1 MGVKHLKKSKLFPI
15 LLAVGFVWL
24 NTYLICRFT
33 FEIELENT
41 MQKFIYV
48 ISPLSLTV
56 LLFGL
61 TMFASG
67 KRRENFILGITFILN
82 FILAANVV
90 FYGFFDDFIT
100 LPVLLQTSNMSD
112 LGSSILGLLNTSTV
126 LSFASFILLAV
137 YFWKEKGKLN
147 FEPIPFRVKSS
158 YFLSVVLIFVFNLGL
173 AEAERPQL
181 LSRSFDRKILVK
193 NIGIYNYHIYDIVLS
208 TKTTAQKAMADS
220 SELVDIENYVKSNQK
235 EADEDMF
242 GIAKGK
248 NVILISLE
256 SVQNFVING
265 KVHGEE
271 ITPFLNDFIK
281 ESYYFNNFYHQ
292 TGQGK
297 TSDSEFI
304 VANSLYPV
312 DRGAVFFTNPNNT
325 YVASPS
331 ILKENGYFTSVFH
344 ANDKSFWNR
353 DLVYHSFGYD
363 KFFDVESFEVTDENS
378 VGWGLKDIDF
388 FEQSVEI
395 MKDLPQPFYSKF
407 ITLTNHFPFDLDLD
421 DQYIAPYDSGDKTVD
436 NYFTTVRY
444 LDEAVK
450 NFIKKLKE
458 AGLYDN
464 SIIIMYGDHYGI
476 SENHNHAMEQYLGKE
491 ITPFETV
498 QLQKVPFIVHIPGQ
512 KGKTISDVS
521 GQVDIRPTIMNLLGI
536 DTSDTLQFG
545 QDVFARDNQAFTILR
560 DGSFITDK
568 YVYTNNMLYDVKTGE
583 KLEDKSVVLPYIEKA
598 KQELGYSD
606 KIIYGDLLRFFN
618 QDESVESEQK

>member
-1 MGVKHLKKSKLFPI
+1 MKHLKKSKLFPI

-458 AGLYDN
+458 AGLYEN

>member
-1 MGVKHLKKSKLFPI
+1 MKHLKKSKLFPI

>member
-1 MGVKHLKKSKLFPI
+1 MKHLKKSKLFPI
-15 LLAVGFVWL
+15 LLAAGFVWL

-33 FEIELENT
+33 FEIELENV
-41 MQKFIYV
+41 MQQFIYL
-48 ISPLSLTV
+48 ISPLSIVV

-61 TMFASG
+61 TMFVSG
-67 KRRENFILGITFILN
+67 KRRKNLILGITFVLN

-112 LGSSILGLLNTSTV
+112 LGSSIVGLLNVNTV
-126 LSFASFILLAV
+126 LSFASFLLLAV
-137 YFWKEKGKLN
+137 YFWKEKAGLN
-147 FEPIPFRVKSS
+147 FEAISFRVKSS

-208 TKTTAQKAMADS
+208 TKTTAQKALADS
-220 SELVDIENYVKSNQK
+220 SELVDIENYVKGNQK
-235 EADEDMF
+235 EPDEEMF

-256 SVQNFVING
+256 SVQNFVINR
-265 KVHGEE
+265 KVNGEE

-281 ESYYFNNFYHQ
+281 ESYYFDNFYHQ

-325 YVASPS
+325 YVATPS
-331 ILKENGYFTSVFH
+331 ILKENGYYTSVFH

-353 DLVYHSFGYD
+353 DLVYTSFGYD

-395 MKDLPQPFYSKF
+395 MKELPQPFYSKF
-407 ITLTNHFPFDLDLD
+407 ITLTNHYPFDLDLD
-421 DQYIAPYDSGDKTVD
+421 DQYIAPYNSGDKTVD

-450 NFIKKLKE
+450 KFIEKLKE
-458 AGLYDN
+458 TGLYEN
-464 SIIIMYGDHYGI
+464 SIIVMYGDHYGI
-476 SENHNHAMEQYLGKE
+476 SENHNAAMEQYLEKE

-498 QLQKVPFIVHIPGQ
+498 QLQKVPFIIHIPG
-512 KGKTISDVS
+512 KEGKTVSDVS
-521 GQVDIRPTIMNLLGI
+521 GQIDIRPTLMNLLGI

-545 QDVFARDNQAFTILR
+545 QDVFSKDNQLFTVLR
-560 DGSFITDK
+560 DGSFITDQF
-568 YVYTNNMLYDVKTGE
+568 VYTNHMLYDVKTGE
-583 KLEDKSVVLPYIEKA
+583 KLDDICLAAPYIEKA

-618 QDESVESEQK
+618 QDKQAEHEQK

>member
-458 AGLYDN
+458 AGLYEN

-618 QDESVESEQK
+618 QDESVGSEQK

>member
-1 MGVKHLKKSKLFPI
+1 MGVKQLKKSKLFPI
-15 LLAVGFVWL
+15 LLAVGLVWI
-24 NTYLICRFT
+24 NTYMICRIT
-33 FEIELENT
+33 FEIELENM
-41 MQKFIYV
+41 MQQFIYL

-61 TMFASG
+61 TMFVAG
-67 KRRENFILGITFILN
+67 KKRKNLILGIAFVLN

-112 LGSSILGLLNTSTV
+112 LGSSILGLLNATTV
-126 LSFASFILLAV
+126 FSFASFILLAV
-137 YFWKEKGKLN
+137 YFWKEKGNLS
-147 FEPIPFRVKSS
+147 FETVSFRMKSS

-181 LSRSFDRKILVK
+181 LTRSFDRKILVK

-208 TKTTAQKAMADS
+208 TKTSAQKAMADS

-235 EADEDMF
+235 QPNEDMF

-256 SVQNFVING
+256 SVQSFVINN
-265 KVHGEE
+265 KVNGEE

-281 ESYYFNNFYHQ
+281 ESYYFDNFFHQ

-325 YVASPS
+325 YEASPN

-344 ANDKSFWNR
+344 ANDRSFWNR
-353 DLVYHSFGYD
+353 DVVYHSFGYD
-363 KFFDVESFEVTDENS
+363 QFFDVESFDVTDENS
-378 VGWGLKDIDF
+378 VGWGLKDIEF
-388 FEQSVEI
+388 FEQSTEI
-395 MKDLPQPFYSKF
+395 MKELPQPFYSKF
-407 ITLTNHFPFDLDLD
+407 ITLTNHYPFDLDLD
-421 DQYIAPYDSGDKTVD
+421 DHYVDPYTSGDKTVD

-450 NFIKKLKE
+450 RFIEELKE
-458 AGLYDN
+458 ADLYEN

-476 SENHNHAMEQYLGKE
+476 SENHNDAMEQYLGKE

-512 KGKTISDVS
+512 KGKIISDVS
-521 GQVDIRPTIMNLLGI
+521 GQIDIRPTLLNLLGI
-536 DTSDTLQFG
+536 DTSDNLQFG
-545 QDVFARDNQAFTILR
+545 QDVFAKDNQQLTILR

-568 YVYTNNMLYDVKTGE
+568 YVYTNHMLYDVKTGE
-583 KLEDKSVVLPYIEKA
+583 KLEDASVVDPLIEKV
-598 KQELGYSD
+598 KLELNYSD
-606 KIIYGDLLRFFN
+606 KIIYGDLLRFYN
-618 QDESVESEQK
+618 QDESLDTK

>member
-458 AGLYDN
+458 AGLYEN